1 MNIPAHR
8 AAAVEPTPADT
19 FEMKDGK
26 TIVNLTEQ
34 VRAARA
40 AAEQER
46 AAREAAEQAER
57 EKQDAAEAEPA
68 PTATPPAELSPKPAK
83 AAMPP
88 KATTQTKEA

>member
-26 TIVNLTEQ
+26 TVINLTEQ
-34 VRAARA
+34 
-40 AAEQER
+40 ER
-46 AAREAAEQAER
+46 AKREAAEQAER
-57 EKQDAAEAEPA
+57 EKQQAADSHAEAEPA
-68 PTATPPAELSPKPAK
+68 PDATSIAEPSPKPAK
-83 AAMPP
+83 AAGQG